1 MKIAVMT
8 DSTAYI
14 PSELREQHH
23 IHMVPLSVVFD
34 DVSYR
39 EEIDLTTEEF
49 YQKMKESDEL
59 PTTSQPAVGDIVAK
73 LEELA
78 NDYDAVISIH
88 LSARISGTHQAV
100 ESVGEMMKDDIK
112 VYALDSELS
121 ALPQGLLALSAAEM
135 AKQDYTPEEIME
147 HLTEMKDRIRAYFMV
162 DDLTNLHRGGRLS
175 NAQALIGSLLQI
187 KPILHFVDG
196 VIVPFE
202 KIRTRKKAILR
213 IQEMLEEDIKK
224 DKVAKIVFIH
234 GNDEQA
240 ALDLKEQIAKKHPD
254 IESMIGYF
262 GPVIGTHL
270 GEKSLGISWYPK
282 L

>member
-1 MKIAVMT
+1 MT

-14 PSELREQHH
+14 PSELREKHH

-49 YQKMKESDEL
+49 YRKMKESDEL

-78 NDYDAVISIH
+78 KDYDAVISIH

-100 ESVGEMMKDDIK
+100 ESVGEMMKNDIK
-112 VYALDSELS
+112 VYTLDSELS
-121 ALPQGLLALSAAEM
+121 ALPQGLLALTAAEM
-135 AKQDYTPEEIME
+135 AQKDYTPEEIMK
-147 HLTEMKDRIRAYFMV
+147 HLTRMKDRIRAYFMV

-175 NAQALIGSLLQI
+175 NAQAVIGSLLQI

-202 KIRTRKKAILR
+202 KIRTRKKAVNRIL
-213 IQEMLEEDIKK
+213 EMLEEDIKN

-234 GNDEQA
+234 GNDEQT
-240 ALDLKEQIAKKHPD
+240 ALDLKEQITKKHPD